1 MTPSQLSPPP
11 LSPTQTPIPSSP
23 NSSPLRPSWPPE
35 IHYPVL
41 HDRHL
46 YWINENQG
54 IAYCADA
61 NTGKTL
67 YEQRIP
73 NADMIYASPII
84 ADDRLYYIT
93 RTGRIFILAAKP
105 AYQLLASIDLRN
117 NGAFNASPAVAS
129 NRLYIRSDRFLFCF
143 GKN

>member
-1 MTPSQLSPPP
+1 
-11 LSPTQTPIPSSP
+11 
-23 NSSPLRPSWPPE
+23 
-35 IHYPVL
+35 
-41 HDRHL
+41 
-46 YWINENQG
+46 
-54 IAYCADA
+54 
-61 NTGKTL
+61 
-67 YEQRIP
+67 
-73 NADMIYASPII
+73 MIYASPII